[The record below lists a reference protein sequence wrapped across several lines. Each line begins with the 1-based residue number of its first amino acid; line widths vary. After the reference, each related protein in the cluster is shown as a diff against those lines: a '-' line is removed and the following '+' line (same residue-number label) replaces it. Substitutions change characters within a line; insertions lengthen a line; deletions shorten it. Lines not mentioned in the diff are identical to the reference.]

1 MTLITSPNTY
11 FLLRC
16 TYHRA
21 VTFCLARFAFSQL
34 LIFLGRA
41 KFAKKLASCFTLIKM
56 TFLQALR
63 RFLRITVFSSMCM
76 SYEWTADVR
85 NVQVVFP
92 FSIYKLNKN
101 FIIAIFTMVSL
112 IFLERKQIEVTYF
125 IVQAIKSFYQLAPCW
140 LPCK

>member
-11 FLLRC
+11 FLLRR

-41 KFAKKLASCFTLIKM
+41 KFAKKLASCFTLTKM
-56 TFLQALR
+56 TFLQELK
-63 RFLRITVFSSMCM
+63 RFLRITVFSSKCM
-76 SYEWTADVR
+76 SYEWTADVH
-85 NVQVVFP
+85 NLQIVFL

-101 FIIAIFTMVSL
+101 FIIAIFAMVSL
-112 IFLERKQIEVTYF
+112 TLLERKQIEVTYF
-125 IVQAIKSFYQLAPCW
+125 IVQAIKSLNQLAPCW
-140 LPCK
+140 LSCK

>member
-11 FLLRC
+11 FLLRR

-56 TFLQALR
+56 TFLQELR
-63 RFLRITVFSSMCM
+63 RFLRITVFSSKCM
-76 SYEWTADVR
+76 SYEWTADVH
-85 NVQVVFP
+85 NLQVVFP
-92 FSIYKLNKN
+92 FSIYKINKN
-101 FIIAIFTMVSL
+101 FIMTIFTMVWL
-112 IFLERKQIEVTYF
+112 FLLERKQIKVTYF
-125 IVQAIKSFYQLAPCW
+125 IVQAIKSVNQLAPCW

>member
-11 FLLRC
+11 FLLRR

-56 TFLQALR
+56 TFLQELR
-63 RFLRITVFSSMCM
+63 RFLRITVFSSKCM

-85 NVQVVFP
+85 NLQVVFL
-92 FSIYKLNKN
+92 FSIYKINKN
-101 FIIAIFTMVSL
+101 FIMTIFTMVWL
-112 IFLERKQIEVTYF
+112 FLLERKQIKVTYF
-125 IVQAIKSFYQLAPCW
+125 IVQAIKSVNQLAPCW